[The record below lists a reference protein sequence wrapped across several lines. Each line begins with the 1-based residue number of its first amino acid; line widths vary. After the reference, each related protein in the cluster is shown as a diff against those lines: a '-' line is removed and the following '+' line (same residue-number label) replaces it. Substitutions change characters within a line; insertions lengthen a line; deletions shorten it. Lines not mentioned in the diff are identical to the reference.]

1 MDEKNWTAKEK
12 EFSQQLK
19 KIHDEDV
26 VEVPLLDTSFMKDD
40 SGKKKSRKGFS
51 RLAKIAAVIMLMAA
65 SSLVTAICISNGYV
79 EAFKDGMMKKM
90 FAWKSGITVTDD
102 STFVDEQSQTWEFSD
117 PALIPELLEIFP
129 QIKIPEYIPQ
139 GYKFE
144 TAIVEHSA
152 DNDYIATF
160 QYSRGEDLLKIMQ
173 MPVWEDTAAGVNSH
187 GEMIELS
194 DRIITVWKD
203 FGTDIHVGAVIF
215 EDASVSISTS
225 ELSEEEVLKIA
236 KEMD

>member
-26 VEVPLLDTSFMKDD
+26 AEIPLLDKSFMKVD

-51 RLAKIAAVIMLMAA
+51 RLAKIAAVIMLMAV
-65 SSLVTAICISNGYV
+65 SSIVTAICISNGYV
-79 EAFKDGMMKKM
+79 EAFKDGITKKM

-102 STFVDEQSQTWEFSD
+102 STFIDEQSQIWEFSD

-129 QIKIPEYIPQ
+129 QIKIPEYIPE
-139 GYKFE
+139 GYE
-144 TAIVEHSA
+144 LDNAIVEHSA

-160 QYSRGEDLLKIMQ
+160 QYSNGTDLLKIMQ
-173 MPVWEDTAAGVNSH
+173 MPIWEDTTASVNSD
-187 GEMIELS
+187 GEVIELS
-194 DRIITVWKD
+194 DRVITVWKD
-203 FGTDIHVGAVIF
+203 FGTDIHAGAVIF
-215 EDASVSISTS
+215 EDANVSISTK
-225 ELSEEEVLKIA
+225 ELSEEEILKIA
-236 KEMD
+236 KKMK